1 MSIELIN
8 LSQEL
13 NAIHINKIALI
24 NKLKSLTHSE
34 LGEHTNFIMP
44 SSTVLDAQDQVRY
57 EYKLLSKKQQQL
69 ESSKS
74 LLDSKTK
81 PMLFAF
87 ATAGLGKPGL
97 NMLSNQ
103 FDDFYMVG
111 LNLKWDLWD
120 WNKTKKDK
128 KMVDISKAIIET
140 QKQAFE
146 MNIQLGILQIQSEID
161 KHNALIIDDP
171 KIIVLRENILQ
182 AAEAQFRNGSIR
194 SSDYVMELQKLTQA
208 KLNYEIHKITLLSAQ
223 LAYTEILGKL

>member
-1 MSIELIN
+1 
-8 LSQEL
+8 
-13 NAIHINKIALI
+13 
-24 NKLKSLTHSE
+24 
-34 LGEHTNFIMP
+34 
-44 SSTVLDAQDQVRY
+44 
-57 EYKLLSKKQQQL
+57 
-69 ESSKS
+69 
-74 LLDSKTK
+74 
-81 PMLFAF
+81 LFAF

-146 MNIQLGILQIQSEID
+146 MNIKLGILQIQSEID
-161 KHNALIIDDP
+161 KQNDLIKDDP
-171 KIIVLRENILQ
+171 EIIVLREHLLQ
-182 AAEAQFRNGSIR
+182 TAEAQFKNGSIR
-194 SSDYVMELQKLTQA
+194 SSDYVMELQNLTQA